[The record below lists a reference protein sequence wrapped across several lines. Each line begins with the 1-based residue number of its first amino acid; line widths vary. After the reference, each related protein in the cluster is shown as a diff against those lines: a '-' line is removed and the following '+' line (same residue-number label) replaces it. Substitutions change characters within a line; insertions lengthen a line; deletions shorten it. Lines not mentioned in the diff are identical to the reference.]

1 MCACM
6 CVYTYTCVHVFLCLG
21 ARTCVA
27 RELTGVVKDMLV
39 EASWVLLSVWS
50 DAPVQKQVRQRLT

>member
-1 MCACM
+1 M
-6 CVYTYTCVHVFLCLG
+6 
-21 ARTCVA
+21 A